1 MLAIVPTANRPL
13 YTVSASEYG
22 VLPSSSD
29 NAESACKGGMTLW
42 QRGAACR
49 GDMLLQLTLR
59 SAVCHAT
66 RTTGSARAVTAHADE
81 GCRLYL
87 CLPLDVIPERAV
99 EQGR

>member
-29 NAESACKGGMTLW
+29 NAESACKGGMTLC

-49 GDMLLQLTLR
+49 GNMLSQLTLR
-59 SAVCHAT
+59 RMQCVTPPAPQAQPVLSQHMQM
-66 RTTGSARAVTAHADE
+66 RAAGFTCACPSTSSLSV
-81 GCRLYL
+81 
-87 CLPLDVIPERAV
+87 P
-99 EQGR
+99 